1 MENISTAVAAV
12 GKLKPEIRLAQTISE
27 FSVSLKRHQDDFH
40 IRFKNLQTRSP
51 PTAMEVLQLTEEI
64 NRDGAH
70 RHRSWRPNATRLVTV
85 LERIRQFAPIGDV
98 LVGGAQNL
106 LASGVWATVRMT
118 LEISLSFLSY
128 FDKVSTLLMRIG
140 KSSSLHKDFALLFPT
155 CRQTQAYMCEY
166 VIVFIK
172 ICKKI
177 TIDAHKSFASH
188 LATSFTSTFDSVFKP
203 LEDDLRSWGQLIE
216 NRVAVLVAKA
226 NVESNSS
233 SIERFSRFQV
243 MISRDAAHRDR
254 ETRAHRL
261 FEALAPNQ
269 KEYECIWTRERKKG
283 TSSWILNDKSYQEW
297 LGTKTSA
304 TLWLQGNL
312 GSGKTVTMAS
322 VVADCLIAHKNPAE
336 IWQCILVLDGL
347 DEAPLEEVESVLGQ
361 LHRLMQFRRV
371 KLCCSSRPTSR
382 CKSVAASSIG
392 ITQTISFENVDRSED
407 LESYIAAEVENW
419 KLIRSISSRL
429 EQLVKEQLLVRSQ
442 GMFLWLS
449 LQIEAICPKYTR
461 ELRSESEIL
470 DIINN
475 LPRNLPQ
482 AFDQAILRI
491 PDMKYGSRIFQ
502 LIASADPCL
511 SLDELR
517 VALNVQPG
525 SSIWSSSTLHP
536 SGFTLASTYGGS
548 LLEIDE
554 EDSCI
559 RFIHHSVLLHL
570 VQAPALP
577 AASPYHFHLH
587 QAEFELGA
595 ICVTYLNYG
604 VFENSMSHAQN
615 VSFDKIPGTVA
626 NSILSPNAL
635 TRRLISLM
643 SLDRRARASNVDLER
658 LNYDLHQ
665 YRSEIQDD
673 IHLLLP
679 YASKHWLRLTKCFS
693 EAIDPLIYSLWE
705 NLVSGSVSSASSSLP
720 WSPGSVAGATKW
732 SLYNRHGPLF
742 RHLLGSSDAVVVKE
756 VLRITLTVIKQYKVD
771 LETSTAEAYPII
783 SRLNELHHHYLR
795 HEFFHREKTLG
806 SWSPLEME
814 CLPFGTGDKYCQF
827 KDPVAVEMALGTIAR
842 HGIPRVLLF
851 LQQESQEEAERD
863 RYIKSALLLA
873 HYLPNIDT
881 TLSNGSTILHT
892 AIKHGFE
899 DLAETLLKD
908 RGADPDGARLQGI
921 SSPLQLC
928 LQKKFRHLAVILT
941 QMGADIIAT
950 PDNGLPPFFLA
961 MGLRDL
967 RLFDAMWH
975 ANPHRSSR
983 QYGPKKE
990 TAFQFACRVYCDPIS
1005 KEYPDISDAL
1015 DNILAKDPDVNR
1027 PNGDGETPLMIT
1039 AMTGNLELMVRLLD
1053 QGADPTLA
1061 GVNGA
1066 TPLHLAVGDTIA
1078 KLLEVGVDP
1087 NKVTPDGVSPL
1098 MVASLLGDIAA
1109 VKILIHG
1116 GALRFQAVAGA
1127 GPLSEGGKA
1136 LFRMSKRYPR
1146 FYDAESST
1154 RNATIDKIEA
1164 GDTALSL
1171 AIARLEFMTGDKEQI
1186 SRLRQI
1192 VKDTVNKD
1200 AQNKVR
1206 AKVTHITE
1214 RWDDFETISRP
1225 VEWLKL
1231 ESKSVELNIWKE
1243 FLWNEGRLAIFVIT
1257 QIESEYHIRSVSE
1270 GSNDW

>member
-1 MENISTAVAAV
+1 MAWT
-12 GKLKPEIRLAQTISE
+12 KLLWKRWNQ
-27 FSVSLKRHQDDFH
+27 FSVNFIDLCNSDESNCVALPDPHLDA
-40 IRFKNLQTRSP
+40 NPLQRRQLVSP
-51 PTAMEVLQLTEEI
+51 KL
-64 NRDGAH
+64 
-70 RHRSWRPNATRLVTV
+70 
-85 LERIRQFAPIGDV
+85 
-98 LVGGAQNL
+98 
-106 LASGVWATVRMT
+106 
-118 LEISLSFLSY
+118 FLS
-128 FDKVSTLLMRIG
+128 KVSTDPKTWKVTYRPRSKTG
-140 KSSSLHKDFALLFPT
+140 SSSG
-155 CRQTQAYMCEY
+155 QYQA
-166 VIVFIK
+166 
-172 ICKKI
+172 
-177 TIDAHKSFASH
+177 
-188 LATSFTSTFDSVFKP
+188 
-203 LEDDLRSWGQLIE
+203 G
-216 NRVAVLVAKA
+216 
-226 NVESNSS
+226 SNSW
-233 SIERFSRFQV
+233 SR
-243 MISRDAAHRDR
+243 
-254 ETRAHRL
+254 
-261 FEALAPNQ
+261 N
-269 KEYECIWTRERKKG
+269 
-283 TSSWILNDKSYQEW
+283 SY
-297 LGTKTSA
+297 L
-304 TLWLQGNL
+304 
-312 GSGKTVTMAS
+312 
-322 VVADCLIAHKNPAE
+322 
-336 IWQCILVLDGL
+336 
-347 DEAPLEEVESVLGQ
+347 
-361 LHRLMQFRRV
+361 
-371 KLCCSSRPTSR
+371 
-382 CKSVAASSIG
+382 
-392 ITQTISFENVDRSED
+392 
-407 LESYIAAEVENW
+407 
-419 KLIRSISSRL
+419 
-429 EQLVKEQLLVRSQ
+429 
-442 GMFLWLS
+442 FLWLS

-491 PDMKYGSRIFQ
+491 PDMKYGSRVFQ

-673 IHLLLP
+673 IHLFLP

-795 HEFFHREKTLG
+795 HEFFLSGEDAGLLVPTYLLHMGLDVPVLN
-806 SWSPLEME
+806 SLVEME

-827 KDPVAVEMALGTIAR
+827 KDPVAVEMALSTIAR

-863 RYIKSALLLA
+863 RCIKSALLLA
-873 HYLPNIDT
+873 HYLPSIDT

-892 AIKHGFE
+892 AIKYGFE

-921 SSPLQLC
+921 SNPLQLC

-975 ANPHRSSR
+975 GNPHRSSR

-1005 KEYPDISDAL
+1005 KDYPDISDAL

-1066 TPLHLAVGDTIA
+1066 TPLHLAVGDTVA

-1192 VKDTVNKD
+1192 VKDTANKD
-1200 AQNKVR
+1200 SQNKVR

-1214 RWDDFETISRP
+1214 RWDDFETIVLELLSRKHGA
-1225 VEWLKL
+1225 V
-1231 ESKSVELNIWKE
+1231 
-1243 FLWNEGRLAIFVIT
+1243 LWPEREAITRRYRHTHCWQTILVAT
-1257 QIESEYHIRSVSE
+1257 R
-1270 GSNDW
+1270 

>member
-1 MENISTAVAAV
+1 MENISTAVATV

-27 FSVSLKRHQDDFH
+27 FSVSLKRRRDDSH

-85 LERIRQFAPIGDV
+85 LERICQFAPIGDV

-118 LEISLSFLSY
+118 LE
-128 FDKVSTLLMRIG
+128 
-140 KSSSLHKDFALLFPT
+140 
-155 CRQTQAYMCEY
+155 TQAYMCEY

-226 NVESNSS
+226 NVESNLS

-269 KEYECIWTRERKKG
+269 KEFESIWTRERKKG

-304 TLWLQGNL
+304 TLWLQ
-312 GSGKTVTMAS
+312 V
-322 VVADCLIAHKNPAE
+322 
-336 IWQCILVLDGL
+336 WQCVLVLDGL
-347 DEAPLEEVESVLGQ
+347 DEAPLEEVESVL
-361 LHRLMQFRRV
+361 
-371 KLCCSSRPTSR
+371 
-382 CKSVAASSIG
+382 
-392 ITQTISFENVDRSED
+392 D
-407 LESYIAAEVENW
+407 LESYISAEVENW
-419 KLIRSISSRL
+419 KLIRPISSRL

-491 PDMKYGSRIFQ
+491 PDMKYGSRVFQ

-525 SSIWSSSTLHP
+525 SSIWSSSTMHP

-673 IHLLLP
+673 IHLFLP

-795 HEFFHREKTLG
+795 HEFFLSGEDAGLLVPTYLLHMGLDV
-806 SWSPLEME
+806 PVLNYLVEME

-851 LQQESQEEAERD
+851 LQQESQEEADRD
-863 RYIKSALLLA
+863 RCIKSALLLA
-873 HYLPNIDT
+873 HYLPSIDT

-975 ANPHRSSR
+975 GNPHRSSR

-1005 KEYPDISDAL
+1005 KDYPDISDAL

-1061 GVNGA
+1061 GVNEA
-1066 TPLHLAVGDTIA
+1066 TPLHLAVGDTVA

-1136 LFRMSKRYPR
+1136 LFRMSKRCPR

-1154 RNATIDKIEA
+1154 RNVTVDKIEA

-1214 RWDDFETISRP
+1214 RWDDFETIVLELLSRKHGA
-1225 VEWLKL
+1225 V
-1231 ESKSVELNIWKE
+1231 
-1243 FLWNEGRLAIFVIT
+1243 LWPEREAITRRYRHTHCWQTILVAT
-1257 QIESEYHIRSVSE
+1257 R
-1270 GSNDW
+1270 